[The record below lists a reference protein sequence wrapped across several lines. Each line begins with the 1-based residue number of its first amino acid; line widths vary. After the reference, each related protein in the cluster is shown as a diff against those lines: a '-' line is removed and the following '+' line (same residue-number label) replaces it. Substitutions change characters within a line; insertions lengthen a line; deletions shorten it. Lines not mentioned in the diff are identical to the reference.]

1 MDDRIHRHAGTRRG
15 RSPLSSSRQSNV
27 SRKARRLPSE
37 PNYRR
42 THRAPVRRVNPRLT
56 RNRLVLVWGVLIL
69 STVALAI
76 RLFILQVIHAPELQE
91 RAAAQHMVSVTPF
104 VPRYPIL
111 DRNGTVLAV
120 DQLVYTLY
128 AHPNLFKS
136 LPSEIAERL
145 APVLNRPPTDLL
157 RAFRAQD
164 SGIRLEY
171 ALTEDVADRVADLE
185 IDGLE
190 LVQEQQ
196 RLYPQDDLFAH
207 VVGYVNLDRH
217 GQAGVE
223 YSQDT
228 MLARSTES
236 VDLMRMGDG
245 SMMPDNVPEWVL
257 HQDNQRLKLT
267 VDSRLQRATRILL
280 QQQIESFSAKQG
292 VVVVMDV
299 QDGSILS
306 MVTEPAYNPNEYF
319 RYELDQ
325 LSNWGISGLYEPGS
339 TFKPLNVAIA
349 LETGAVHP
357 NDVFYDEGRIDVGG
371 WPIENSDYEDWG
383 ARGNVTVADILKY
396 SSNVGMVRIMQQL
409 DSDVFYDWLKQLGV
423 GETTGVDL
431 PSEAAGQ
438 FKSREQF
445 TGAAVESAT
454 AAFGQGFSLTPI
466 QLIQL
471 HATLANNG
479 MMPIPHV
486 VDGLYTPD
494 GTRQWQP
501 NRPQPKRIFSA
512 QTAQTVLGM
521 MEQIVEDGTGEVAQI
536 SGYRIAGKTGTAQKV
551 GEQGVYDD
559 AAVITSFVS
568 ILPMEDPRYVVLV
581 ALDEPKGGDVYGSTV
596 AAPVARA
603 VMNVLIATEEIS
615 PSQPAETNQVR
626 RENELDLEHGLEN
639 SNAVEDSLDIPAGI
653 QPESIDEADPAPVP
667 LEEESPFPGNE

>member
-1 MDDRIHRHAGTRRG
+1 MDDRIRRHAGARRG
-15 RSPLSSSRQSNV
+15 RSPSSRPNNV
-27 SRKARRLPSE
+27 PRKARRLSSA
-37 PNYRR
+37 PNHRH
-42 THRAPVRRVNPRLT
+42 THRVPVRRANPQLR
-56 RNRLVLVWGVLIL
+56 RNRLVLVWGILIL

-76 RLFILQVIHAPELQE
+76 RLFILQVIHAPQLQE

-104 VPRYPIL
+104 IPRYPIL
-111 DRNGTVLAV
+111 DRNETVLAI

-136 LPSEIAERL
+136 PPSEIAERL
-145 APVLNRPPTDLL
+145 APVLNRTSTDLL
-157 RAFRAQD
+157 TAFRAQD
-164 SGIRLEY
+164 SGIRLDY
-171 ALTEDVADRVADLE
+171 AVTEDVADRIAALE

-196 RLYPQDDLFAH
+196 RLYPQDNLLAH

-228 MLARSTES
+228 VLARSTES

-267 VDSRLQRATRILL
+267 VDSRLQRATQILL
-280 QQQIESFSAKQG
+280 QQQIENFSAKQG
-292 VVVVMDV
+292 VVIVMDV

-319 RYELDQ
+319 RYELGQ
-325 LSNWGISGLYEPGS
+325 LSNWAISGLYEPGS

-349 LETGAVHP
+349 LDTGAVQP
-357 NDVFYDEGRIDVGG
+357 NDVFYDGGRIDVGG

-383 ARGNVTVADILKY
+383 ARGNVTVTDILKY

-409 DSDVFYDWLKQLGV
+409 DSDIYYEWLKRLGV

-471 HATLANNG
+471 HATLANKG
-479 MMPIPHV
+479 VMPIPHV

-494 GTRQWQP
+494 GTLRWQP
-501 NRPQPKRIFSA
+501 DRPQPKRIFSA

-568 ILPMEDPRYVVLV
+568 ILPAENPQYVVLV

-596 AAPVARA
+596 AAPVAKA
-603 VMNVLIATEEIS
+603 VMNVLIATQEIS
-615 PSQPAETNQVR
+615 PSQPFEMDQMRQENGLE
-626 RENELDLEHGLEN
+626 RENGTSD
-639 SNAVEDSLDIPAGI
+639 EDSLDVPDGT
-653 QPESIDEADPAPVP
+653 QPESIDGANFDAVP
-667 LEEESPFPGNE
+667 LEE